1 MTRLPP
7 PEVKASWPAPNYI
20 DPEERGPALMIV
32 ELVVLPLALICLG
45 LRLYVRLAIVRKT
58 WWDDWL
64 MVMAAVFGTSV
75 TVCVILATQLYG
87 WNLHVWDLQTEQMV
101 QGRQISIAAQTLFL
115 IASGLV
121 KLSILASYLRI
132 APIGSWFRRLTWA
145 TLGLVVSLVIVF
157 LIVLWTQCIPIQYYW
172 RVHPDSVTKCI
183 AEWPPLAG
191 QTISTIV
198 ADTIVYLLPLP
209 TLWRLRL
216 PLFQRISLMVLFSM
230 GVVVVAAACA
240 RTYWAY
246 HVTTQTFDVTWEGF
260 ELWIWTAVE
269 VSLGIICGCVPVLRR
284 LLPAKLSGSSYG
296 NTARETAPGNG
307 PRPPPTIGSGSTRK
321 QQAGATTTVAM
332 RDDTDSDDH
341 DAYQMSDLSERAVTP
356 VKEPPVGWMK
366 IQDTWADGW
375 EAKGGDQRV

>member
-1 MTRLPP
+1 
-7 PEVKASWPAPNYI
+7 
-20 DPEERGPALMIV
+20 MIV

-64 MVMAAVFGTSV
+64 MVLAAVFGSAV
-75 TVCVILATQLYG
+75 TICVILATQLYG
-87 WNLHVWDLQTEQMV
+87 WNLHVWDLRVEQIV

-145 TLGLVVSLVIVF
+145 TLGLVVALVVIF
-157 LIVLWTQCIPIQYYW
+157 LIVLWTQCLPIQYYW
-172 RVHPDSVTKCI
+172 RVHADSAEKCI

-191 QTISTIV
+191 QTISTIL
-198 ADTIVYLLPLP
+198 ADTIVYFLPLP

-230 GVVVVAAACA
+230 GIVVVAAACA

-284 LLPAKLSGSSYG
+284 LLPARLSGSSYG
-296 NTARETAPGNG
+296 NDGKATAPGDG
-307 PRPPPTIGSGSTRK
+307 PRPPPTIGTGSTRK
-321 QQAGATTTVAM
+321 QNAGATATVAM
-332 RDDTDSDDH
+332 RDSDDSDGQ

-356 VKEPPVGWMK
+356 VKESPPIGWMK
-366 IQDTWADGW
+366 IQDSWGDRW
-375 EAKGGDQRV
+375 EAKSSDGRA